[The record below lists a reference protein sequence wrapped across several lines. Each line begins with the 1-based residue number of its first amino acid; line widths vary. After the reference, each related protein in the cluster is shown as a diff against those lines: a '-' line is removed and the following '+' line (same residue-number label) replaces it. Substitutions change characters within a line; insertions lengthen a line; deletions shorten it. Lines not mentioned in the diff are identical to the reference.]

1 MQHLARLAALI
12 GRPYAVGADGPD
24 CFDYYGLARHVLREV
39 YGQDLPAIARPTAEP
54 RAVARAILAHP
65 ERAAWEK
72 VAEPFDGALV
82 LMGNV
87 DGRDFHLGVA
97 VADGRQ
103 MLVLHTDEG
112 PGVMADDLL
121 TLPARGFHKI
131 TFFRRG
137 PASESPDGSGSE
149 LFERCPSD

>member
-1 MQHLARLAALI
+1 VIANSSRLAALI

-24 CFDYYGLARHVLREV
+24 AFDCYGLARHVLREA
-39 YGQDLPAIARPTAEP
+39 YGEDLPEIARQTAEP
-54 RAVARAILAHP
+54 RSVARALLSHP
-65 ERAAWEK
+65 DRARWEK
-72 VAEPFDGALV
+72 VDKPFDGALV

-121 TLPARGFHKI
+121 TLPARGFHNI
-131 TFFRRG
+131 TFFRRK
-137 PASESPDGSGSE
+137 AD
-149 LFERCPSD
+149 